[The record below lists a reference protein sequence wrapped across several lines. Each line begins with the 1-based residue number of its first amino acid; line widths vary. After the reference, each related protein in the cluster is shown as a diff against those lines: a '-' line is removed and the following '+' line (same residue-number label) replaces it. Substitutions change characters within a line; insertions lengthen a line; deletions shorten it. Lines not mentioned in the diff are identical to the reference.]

1 MLAMNR
7 NVSQIT
13 GRYGSVKVRHNSTLG
28 GPLVPRYA
36 TVQTKRKGEAIIE
49 RFGMNNDQ
57 HSIQRQGAYLMAAR
71 FFPFLIPLIASPF
84 LLAAQENEP
93 KQPKEPVAI
102 QPADEPAEPQT
113 PKPNDEQPSSDAKVK
128 ENVPSRP
135 ADEPVAAKTEVTAK
149 EGKDAKKE
157 AKEQAKKQEPASK
170 PTLQIDPSWVDALNW
185 RSIGPAS
192 MGGRIVDVEVVE
204 SDPIVFYVA
213 TASGGLFKTT
223 NNGTTFQ
230 PVFEKEKTVSIGD
243 VAVSVSNPDIVWV
256 GTGEHNARNS
266 VSWGD
271 GVYKS
276 SDGGKSW
283 THMGLE
289 RTFQIGRIA
298 IHPTNPEIVYVGALG
313 RLWGTNE
320 ERGLYKTTDGGKT
333 WQKVLSV
340 DEKTG
345 CVDIAMHPDDP
356 ETLLAVMYER
366 QRDRFEG
373 ANPAKRWGPGSG
385 LYKTTD
391 GGANW
396 KKLTEGLPNR
406 PLGRIGVCYY
416 PKKPDT
422 VFAIVESDKIG
433 HGRAGAYMG
442 ISGGGGSGPA
452 EIQRILNDGPAS
464 IAGLLSG
471 DQVLEI
477 DGNKIE
483 TYNDLVLAIRKHEPE
498 QKSSLKIKR
507 GDEEKTLEITWG
519 KRPGNASATPFTSYI
534 GGQRANAQDQQG
546 PEGNDTGGVYKSVDG
561 GETWQRIN
569 SLNPRPFYYSQIR
582 VDPSDD
588 QHVYVL
594 GIAFHSSDNGGAEFK
609 TASIR
614 VHPDHHAL
622 WIDPRDGRRLI
633 LGCDGGLYV
642 SYDRGQTWDFH
653 NILAIGQFYD
663 VAVDTRRPYR
673 VYGGLQDNGSW
684 GGPSRTRGRYG
695 PSNADWYRVGGAD
708 GFVCRVDPNE
718 PDLVYYEA
726 QFGRIGRVNV
736 RTGERASIRPK
747 ADKNTKYR
755 FNWRTPYLLSN
766 HNSRIFYCAGNFV
779 FRSLDRGND
788 LRKIS
793 PEITASDRGSA
804 TALAESP
811 SDPNILYVGTDDG
824 ALWVTRDGGNEWQ
837 DITKNLGLAE
847 QYLISSI
854 EASRHEPGRAYVAL
868 DGHRSDND
876 APHVFG
882 TEDYGETWH
891 SIVGNLPDGSTRC
904 VREDVANPDLLYCG
918 TEFAIWASL
927 DRGGHWTRINSNLPT
942 VAIHEIA
949 VHPLVSE
956 IVVGTHGRSLW
967 ALDVTPLR
975 GFTKKVAAAKAHLF
989 KPPAGILWGGALAS
1003 SHSGNRHFFGQN
1015 PDFGTGIC
1023 YYLGADVT
1031 DAVLEIRD
1039 IRGNVVR
1046 QLPTDKKKGLHR
1058 VTWDLRRGTSAPR
1071 GGQRAQRTGPSV
1083 TPGVYLA
1090 RLTADG
1096 KQFEHEIKVEADP
1109 EFPSAM
1115 LLEEVEEHERKH
1127 HPEFVE

>member
-1 MLAMNR
+1 MRIRLF
-7 NVSQIT
+7 VFSF
-13 GRYGSVKVRHNSTLG
+13 S
-28 GPLVPRYA
+28 
-36 TVQTKRKGEAIIE
+36 
-49 RFGMNNDQ
+49 
-57 HSIQRQGAYLMAAR
+57 
-71 FFPFLIPLIASPF
+71 LIALPVLF
-84 LLAAQENEP
+84 AAQDAKP
-93 KQPKEPVAI
+93 KQPAKPAVAPAAKESSKPTE
-102 QPADEPAEPQT
+102 EPAAVG
-113 PKPNDEQPSSDAKVK
+113 PKMTTQ
-128 ENVPSRP
+128 
-135 ADEPVAAKTEVTAK
+135 
-149 EGKDAKKE
+149 EGKDPGPKAEKASKE
-157 AKEQAKKQEPASK
+157 VKRDAPEGTEAVKEKPESPAKKQSPKSK
-170 PTLQIDPSWVDALNW
+170 PSLKLDPSWVSVLNW

-230 PVFEKEKTVSIGD
+230 PVFERENTVSIGD
-243 VAVSVSNPDIVWV
+243 VAVSASNPDIVWV

-276 SDGGKSW
+276 IDGGKTW

-289 RTFQIGRIA
+289 RSFQIGRIA
-298 IHPTNPEIVYVGALG
+298 IHPANPDVVYVGALG

-333 WQKVLSV
+333 WQKVLYV

-345 CVDIAMHPDDP
+345 CVEIVMHPDKPD
-356 ETLLAVMYER
+356 TLLAAMYER

-396 KKLTEGLPNR
+396 KKLADGLPQR

-416 PKKPDT
+416 RKDPNV

-433 HGRAGAYMG
+433 HGRPAAYMG

-452 EIQRILNDGPAS
+452 VLQRILKDGPAS
-464 IAGLLSG
+464 KAGLESG
-471 DQVLEI
+471 DVVLEI
-477 DGNKIE
+477 DGKKIGS
-483 TYNDLVLAIRKHEPE
+483 YNDLVLAIRSHQPDK
-498 QKSSLKIKR
+498 KSTLKIKR
-507 GDEEKTLEITWG
+507 GDEEKTLELTWG
-519 KRPGNASATPFTSYI
+519 KRPGNTSATPFSSYI

-546 PEGNDTGGVYKSVDG
+546 PVGNDTGGVYKSTDG
-561 GETWQRIN
+561 GETWQRVN

-588 QHVYVL
+588 QRVYVL
-594 GIAFHSSDNGGAEFK
+594 GIAFHYSENGGAEFK

-622 WIDPRDGRRLI
+622 WVDPRDGRHLI

-653 NILAIGQFYD
+653 DIMAIGQFYD
-663 VAVDTRRPYR
+663 VAVDTRKPYR

-708 GFVCRVDPNE
+708 GFVCRVDPDD

-726 QFGRIGRVNV
+726 QFGRIGRMNV

-747 ADKNTKYR
+747 PEKDTRYR
-755 FNWRTPYLLSN
+755 FNWRTPFTLSN

-811 SDPNILYVGTDDG
+811 RDSDILYVGTDDG
-824 ALWVTRDGGNEWQ
+824 ALWVTRDGGDNWE
-837 DITKNLGLAE
+837 DITENLGLAE
-847 QYLISSI
+847 RYLVSSI
-854 EASRHEPGRAYVAL
+854 EASRHETGRAYVAL

-876 APHVFG
+876 APHIYV
-882 TEDYGETWH
+882 TEDKGETWR
-891 SIVGNLPDGSTRC
+891 SLTGNLPHGSTRC
-904 VREDVANPDLLYCG
+904 LREDVVNPDLLYCG

-927 DRGGHWTRINSNLPT
+927 DRGGHWTKINNNLPT

-949 VHPLVSE
+949 VHPTENE

-967 ALDVTPLR
+967 VLDIAPLR
-975 GFTKKVAAAKAHLF
+975 GFTSKIAGAKAHLF
-989 KPPAGILWGGALAS
+989 KPPAGVLWAGTLAS
-1003 SHSGNRHFFGQN
+1003 SHSGNRHFLGQN
-1015 PDFGTGIC
+1015 PSFGAGISYC
-1023 YYLGADVT
+1023 LGADAKDV
-1031 DAVLEIRD
+1031 AIEIRD
-1039 IRGNVVR
+1039 IRGEVIRN
-1046 QLPTDKKKGLHR
+1046 LPAESKKGLHQ
-1058 VTWDLRRGTSAPR
+1058 VVWDLRRGPSAP
-1071 GGQRAQRTGPSV
+1071 QRSRRPGPPVS
-1083 TPGVYLA
+1083 PGVYLA
-1090 RLTADG
+1090 KLTVDG
-1096 KQFEHEIKVEADP
+1096 SQFEQEIKVNADP

-1115 LLEEVEEHERKH
+1115 LLEELNEHERKDRH
-1127 HPEFVE
+1127 EFVE

>member
-1 MLAMNR
+1 MRFRL
-7 NVSQIT
+7 
-13 GRYGSVKVRHNSTLG
+13 
-28 GPLVPRYA
+28 LV
-36 TVQTKRKGEAIIE
+36 
-49 RFGMNNDQ
+49 F
-57 HSIQRQGAYLMAAR
+57 S
-71 FFPFLIPLIASPF
+71 FSLIALPV
-84 LLAAQENEP
+84 LLAAQEAKP
-93 KQPKEPVAI
+93 KQPAKPAVAPAAKESPK
-102 QPADEPAEPQT
+102 PAEEPAAVET
-113 PKPNDEQPSSDAKVK
+113 
-128 ENVPSRP
+128 
-135 ADEPVAAKTEVTAK
+135 KTTAQ
-149 EGKDAKKE
+149 EGKDPGPKAEKPSKEVKRDAQEGKE
-157 AKEQAKKQEPASK
+157 AAKEKPESPAKKQSPKSK
-170 PTLQIDPSWVDALNW
+170 PSLQLDPAWVSVLNW

-192 MGGRIVDVEVVE
+192 MGGRIVDIEVVE
-204 SDPIVFYVA
+204 TDPIVFYVA

-223 NNGTTFQ
+223 NNGTTFEV
-230 PVFEKEKTVSIGD
+230 VFERENTVSIGD
-243 VAVSVSNPDIVWV
+243 VAVSASNPDIVWV

-276 SDGGKSW
+276 LDGGKTW

-289 RTFQIGRIA
+289 RSFQIGRMA
-298 IHPTNPEIVYVGALG
+298 IHPTNPDIVYVGALG

-333 WQKVLSV
+333 WQKVLYV

-345 CVDIAMHPDDP
+345 CVEITMHPDTPD
-356 ETLLAVMYER
+356 TLLAAMYER

-396 KKLTEGLPNR
+396 KKLADGLPKR

-416 PKKPDT
+416 RKDPNV

-433 HGRAGAYMG
+433 HGRPAAYMG

-452 EIQRILNDGPAS
+452 VLQRILKDGPAS
-464 IAGLLSG
+464 KGGLESG
-471 DQVLEI
+471 DVVLEI
-477 DGNKIE
+477 DGKKIG
-483 TYNDLVLAIRKHEPE
+483 TYNDLVLAIRSHQPDE
-498 QKSSLKIKR
+498 KSTLKIKR
-507 GDEEKTLEITWG
+507 GDEEKTLELTWG
-519 KRPGNASATPFTSYI
+519 KRPGNTSATPFSSYI

-546 PEGNDTGGVYKSVDG
+546 PVGNDTGGVYKSTDG
-561 GETWQRIN
+561 GETWQRVN

-588 QHVYVL
+588 QRVYVL
-594 GIAFHSSDNGGAEFK
+594 GIAFHYSENGGAEFK

-622 WIDPRDGRRLI
+622 WVDPRDGRHLI
-633 LGCDGGLYV
+633 LGCDGGLYA
-642 SYDRGQTWDFH
+642 SFDRGQTWDFH
-653 NILAIGQFYD
+653 DIMAIGQFYD
-663 VAVDTRRPYR
+663 VAVDTRKPYR

-695 PSNADWYRVGGAD
+695 PSNTDWYRVGGAD
-708 GFVCRVDPNE
+708 GFVCRVDPDD

-747 ADKNTKYR
+747 AEKGTRYR
-755 FNWRTPYLLSN
+755 FNWRTPFTLSN

-811 SDPNILYVGTDDG
+811 RDPDILYVGTDDG
-824 ALWVTRDGGNEWQ
+824 ALWVTRDGGDNWQ

-847 QYLISSI
+847 QYLVSSV

-876 APHVFG
+876 APHIYV
-882 TEDYGETWH
+882 TEDKGETWR
-891 SIVGNLPDGSTRC
+891 SLTGNLPHGSTRC
-904 VREDVANPDLLYCG
+904 LREDVVNPDLLYCG

-927 DRGGHWTRINSNLPT
+927 DRGGHWTKINNNLPT

-949 VHPLVSE
+949 VHPTENE
-956 IVVGTHGRSLW
+956 IVAGTHGRSLW
-967 ALDVTPLR
+967 VLDIAPLR
-975 GFTKKVAAAKAHLF
+975 GFTSKIAGAKAHLF
-989 KPPAGILWGGALAS
+989 KPPAGVLWAGTLTS
-1003 SHSGNRHFFGQN
+1003 SHSGNRHFLGQN
-1015 PDFGTGIC
+1015 PSFGAGIS
-1023 YYLGADVT
+1023 YYLGADAKDV
-1031 DAVLEIRD
+1031 AIEIRD
-1039 IRGNVVR
+1039 IRGEVIRN
-1046 QLPTDKKKGLHR
+1046 LPAEGKRGLHQ
-1058 VTWDLRRGTSAPR
+1058 VVWDLRRGPSAP
-1071 GGQRAQRTGPSV
+1071 QRSRRPGPPVS
-1083 TPGVYLA
+1083 PGVYLA
-1090 RLTADG
+1090 KLTVDG
-1096 KQFEHEIKVEADP
+1096 SQFEQEIKVNADP

-1115 LLEEVEEHERKH
+1115 LLEELNEHERKDRH
-1127 HPEFVE
+1127 EFVE